1 MNFLLTIKIS
11 YFSFFKYVKTSRSTV
26 YPFLTSFSV
35 LHFLPLLQLFECLTR
50 YMCGHN
56 FKMKFLPDFHN
67 YTGLN
72 ELVNS
77 FSSPLHLMCAITR
90 AYASTRVTSLM
101 RVKKKVRPTSL
112 YDTYCLDIVM
122 KKIKE
127 RSKISNWIVNHFSLI
142 FC

>member
-1 MNFLLTIKIS
+1 M
-11 YFSFFKYVKTSRSTV
+11 KTSRSTV

-56 FKMKFLPDFHN
+56 FKMKFPPDFHN

-77 FSSPLHLMCAITR
+77 FSSPLHLMCAIVR
-90 AYASTRVTSLM
+90 PHASTRVTSLM
-101 RVKKKVRPTSL
+101 RVKKKYVPL
-112 YDTYCLDIVM
+112 LFMALIVWDIVM

-127 RSKISNWIVNHFSLI
+127 RSKTSNWIVNHFSLI
-142 FC
+142 FCWLECCTSTYGFWIRGEF